1 MMISMDLLERS
12 VSALRSCIVDDIH
25 VGNRF
30 ADMCEILLR
39 HIRSR
44 LVRMKNGNN
53 SSSRAESPG
62 LISTTAPPSIPNAA
76 GSSGPNDL
84 NGASFFLGADVYDP
98 QSHEVMPPPGGFQG
112 GFQYDPLD
120 DAGAEYSL
128 LDGPLGDI
136 GEDWITLPLNPLNTL
151 LGSADINTTNM
162 GPDVNGIDMLDVIL
176 AKSGMAGMQ

>member
-1 MMISMDLLERS
+1 MMVSMDLLERS
-12 VSALRSCIVDDIH
+12 VTALRTCIVDDIH

-62 LISTTAPPSIPNAA
+62 PMTTTSLPSLANAA
-76 GSSGPNDL
+76 GS
-84 NGASFFLGADVYDP
+84 NGANDINGANFFLGTGVYDP

-120 DAGAEYSL
+120 DGVAEYSL
-128 LDGPLGDI
+128 LDGPLDI

-151 LGSADINTTNM
+151 LGGADINTTNM
-162 GPDVNGIDMLDVIL
+162 GPDVNGVDMLDVIL
-176 AKSGMAGMQ
+176 AKSGGMA

>member
-1 MMISMDLLERS
+1 MTVSMDLLERS
-12 VSALRSCIVDDIH
+12 VTALRTCIVDDIH

-62 LISTTAPPSIPNAA
+62 PISTTALPSLTA
-76 GSSGPNDL
+76 PNDM
-84 NGASFFLGADVYDP
+84 NGNFFLGAGVYDP
-98 QSHEVMPPPGGFQG
+98 QNHEVMPPPGGFQC
-112 GFQYDPLD
+112 GFGFDPLD
-120 DAGAEYSL
+120 DGVEYSL
-128 LDGPLGDI
+128 LDGPLDI

-151 LGSADINTTNM
+151 LGGADINTTNM
-162 GPDVNGIDMLDVIL
+162 GPDVNGVDMLDVIL
-176 AKSGMAGMQ
+176 AKSGGMQ

>member
-1 MMISMDLLERS
+1 MMVSMDLLERS
-12 VSALRSCIVDDIH
+12 VTALRSCIVDDIH

-62 LISTTAPPSIPNAA
+62 LMSTTAPPSLPNAA
-76 GSSGPNDL
+76 GSNGPNDL
-84 NGASFFLGADVYDP
+84 NGTSFFLGADVYDP

-120 DAGAEYSL
+120 DGGAEYSL

-176 AKSGMAGMQ
+176 AKSGMQ